1 VLIILAGE
9 YSFDYYGNPIEF
21 RGRRAACA
29 MVAISAYEINLI
41 GTTLDSSGNGSGEYL
56 SELFV

>member
-1 VLIILAGE
+1 MLIILAGE